1 MLSSI
6 DRHWVMC
13 LRQRLFMSAC
23 ARAFPRKSAAAKRSL
38 VPTETIFSL
47 LCKDVTSERSDRGDS
62 NA

>member
-13 LRQRLFMSAC
+13 QRRHIFMSSC
-23 ARAFPRKSAAAKRSL
+23 ALAFQRKSAGAKRSL
-38 VPTETIFSL
+38 VPTETIFWL
-47 LCKDVTSERSDRGDS
+47 LCRDVTSERLDRGDS